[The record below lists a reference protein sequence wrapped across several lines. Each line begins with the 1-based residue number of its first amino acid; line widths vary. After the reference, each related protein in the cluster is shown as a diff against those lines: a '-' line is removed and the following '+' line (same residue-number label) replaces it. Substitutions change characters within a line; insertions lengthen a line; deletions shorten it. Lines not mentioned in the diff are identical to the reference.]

1 MIDRNE
7 RTDIFISRMQYYLI
21 NLLFLLLL
29 NFCVGL
35 QPADKGA
42 NAKTKATLDFI
53 AGLPKQGMFILV
65 FTIIFIFNAMK
76 YR

>member
-7 RTDIFISRMQYYLI
+7 RTDIFISRMQYHLT

-42 NAKTKATLDFI
+42 NAKTKEILDYI
-53 AGLPKQGMFILV
+53 VGLPKRSMSIS
-65 FTIIFIFNAMK
+65 
-76 YR
+76 Y

>member
-1 MIDRNE
+1 
-7 RTDIFISRMQYYLI
+7 MQYHVK

-29 NFCVGL
+29 NFCIGQ

-53 AGLPKQGMFILV
+53 AGLSKQGMFILNSRFV
-65 FTIIFIFNAMK
+65 SISKII
-76 YR
+76 

>member
-7 RTDIFISRMQYYLI
+7 RTDIFISRMQYHLT

-42 NAKTKATLDFI
+42 NAKTKGTLDFI
-53 AGLPKQGMFILV
+53 AGLPKHGIFILV
-65 FTIIFIFNAMK
+65 FIFNAMK
-76 YR
+76 CR